1 LTVARRLLAALG
13 GVLCCLATS
22 AAAAPVCTLLVEAES
37 GKVVERQ
44 GAGCETRNS
53 PASTFKVPIAV
64 MGYDANILSD
74 AHAPAWPYRA
84 EYEAWMD
91 SWKATVDPASWMRDS
106 VVWYSRE
113 VTRRLGAARFQHGVD
128 RLDYG
133 NRNLAGDPGKHN
145 GLTNAW
151 LSSSLRI
158 SPAEQV
164 AFLRRLLNHQAPVS
178 RAAMDRTAEI
188 MPQYPL
194 PTGWTVHGKTGTGF
208 QRGADGKTDPDRQ
221 FGWFV
226 GWVEKGERRFV
237 FARLIQDE
245 ARHEDRAGLRARDS
259 VLADLPRLLPDR

>member
-1 LTVARRLLAALG
+1 MSGA
-13 GVLCCLATS
+13 LCCLAIS
-22 AAAAPVCTLLVEAES
+22 AAAAAPVCTLLVEAGS

-44 GAGCETRNS
+44 GGGCETRNS
-53 PASTFKVPIAV
+53 PASTFKIAIAV
-64 MGYDANILSD
+64 MGYDAKILGG
-74 AHAPAWPYRA
+74 AHAPAWPYRP

-91 SWKATVDPASWMRDS
+91 SWKTTVDPTRWLRDS

-113 VTRRLGAARFQHGVD
+113 ITRRLGAARFQAGVD

-133 NRNLAGDPGKHN
+133 NRDLSGDPGKHN

-151 LSSSLRI
+151 LSSSLKI

-178 RAAMDRTAEI
+178 RAAIDRTAEI

-194 PTGWTVHGKTGTGF
+194 PNGWTVHGKTGTGF
-208 QRGADGKTDPDRQ
+208 QRAADGKTDPDRQ

-226 GWVEKGERRFV
+226 GWVEKGQRRLV

-245 ARHEDRAGLRARDS
+245 RRNEYRAGLRARDS